1 MAAEHEIED
10 LQLQLESKVCGLGVD
25 ALAQL
30 AEHLQVKTKGLG
42 RLALSKK
49 IREKI
54 EQDLSEAD
62 DKKTQ
67 LVGLI
72 AFMNGKPPLLEGD
85 TTEDKTVKVKVE
97 PLSLTEKVTQ
107 EAQGVETGVNVHVS
121 KVLRWE
127 FKIHGVVAG
136 DNFKDGLS
144 FVSLVR
150 QIELDKGGLQRD

>member
-1 MAAEHEIED
+1 MFSSVYLCLSLETSMATESEIEE

-30 AEHLQVKTKGLG
+30 AEHLQVETKELG

-62 DKKTQ
+62 DKETL

-72 AFMNGKPPLLEGD
+72 
-85 TTEDKTVKVKVE
+85 
-97 PLSLTEKVTQ
+97 
-107 EAQGVETGVNVHVS
+107 
-121 KVLRWE
+121 
-127 FKIHGVVAG
+127 
-136 DNFKDGLS
+136 
-144 FVSLVR
+144 
-150 QIELDKGGLQRD
+150 